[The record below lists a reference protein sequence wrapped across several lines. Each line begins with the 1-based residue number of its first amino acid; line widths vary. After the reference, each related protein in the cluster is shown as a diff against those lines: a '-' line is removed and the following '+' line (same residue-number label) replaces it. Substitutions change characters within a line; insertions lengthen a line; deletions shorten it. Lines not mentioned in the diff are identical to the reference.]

1 MDEQDIKNMWRSA
14 PATAA
19 GGSAPLPEAELA
31 QRARRFQRRI
41 ARRNFLE
48 YAAALLVCIGFG
60 FYLWK
65 FPDPLMRIG
74 SLLSIL
80 GTLVVVWQ
88 LHQRASSRPLPGME
102 SILPSRDFHRA
113 QLVRQ
118 RDALRSVWL
127 WYVAPL
133 VPGMLVFRW
142 GVNTNPDPALPF
154 ARGWAADA
162 SIAGVV
168 LAIILLNLYGAH
180 KLQRRIDQLDQ
191 LDT

>member
-1 MDEQDIKNMWRSA
+1 MDEQDIKNMWRAA
-14 PATAA
+14 PAAA
-19 GGSAPLPEAELA
+19 PAPLQEAELA
-31 QRARRFQRRI
+31 KRARSFQRRI

-48 YAAALLVCIGFG
+48 YAAALLVCAGFI
-60 FYLWK
+60 FYLWE
-65 FPDPLMRIG
+65 FPDPLMRAG

-88 LHQRASSRPLPGME
+88 LRKRASSRPLPGAG
-102 SILPSRDFHRA
+102 SALPSRDFHRA
-113 QLVRQ
+113 ELVRQ

-142 GVNTNPDPALPF
+142 GVNTNPDPSLPF

-162 SIAGVV
+162 SIAAVILVV
-168 LAIILLNLYGAH
+168 ILLNLYGAR
-180 KLQRRIDQLDQ
+180 KLQRQIDLLDQ
-191 LDT
+191 INA